1 MGKKILITGGT
12 GMIGTRLGRKLQDQ
26 GHQVS
31 LLSRSRRYKGPFAA
45 YHWDPDRG
53 ELDEKAL
60 DQADFIIHLAG
71 LNIGEKRWSPERK
84 QQILD
89 SRVKSA
95 ELLYRALE
103 HRDRK
108 PQAFISA
115 SAIGFYG
122 AVTADTIF
130 EESAPA
136 HPDFLGR
143 TCEIWEK
150 AADRFEA
157 IGIRTVK
164 IRIGIVLSK
173 QGGALSKL
181 SWPVRLGVGAPI
193 GSGSQYMPWIHI
205 EDLCG
210 IYAKAI
216 EDPHMSGAYNGVA
229 PEHLTN
235 RELTKKIARVLKRPL
250 WLPAIPAGIMKLLFG
265 EMSAML
271 LRGSRVS
278 SEKIRAAGFTFQY
291 PDAASAL
298 GQLLGKTGAD

>member
-1 MGKKILITGGT
+1 VKKILITGGT
-12 GMIGTRLGRKLQDQ
+12 GLIGTHLGRKLQEQ

-31 LLSRSRRYKGPFAA
+31 LLSRSRGHGGPFAV

-60 DQADFIIHLAG
+60 DQTDFIIHLAG
-71 LNIGEKRWSPERK
+71 VNIGGKRWSPERK

-95 ELLYRALE
+95 DLLYRAIE
-103 HRDRK
+103 HSDRK

-115 SAIGFYG
+115 SAIGYYG
-122 AVTADTIF
+122 AVTSETIF
-130 EESAPA
+130 GESAPA

-143 TCEIWEK
+143 TCRVWEE

-157 IGIRTVK
+157 MGIRTVK
-164 IRIGIVLSK
+164 IRIGIVLAK
-173 QGGALSKL
+173 HGGALSKL
-181 SWPVRLGVGAPI
+181 SLPVRLAVGAPI
-193 GSGSQYMPWIHI
+193 GSGLQYMPWIHI

-210 IYAKAI
+210 IYMKAI
-216 EDPHMSGAYNGVA
+216 EDPHMTGAYNAVA

-235 RELTKKIARVLKRPL
+235 RELTKIIARVLKRPL
-250 WLPAIPAGIMKLLFG
+250 WLPPIPAGIMKLLFG

-271 LRGSRVS
+271 LHGSRVS
-278 SEKIRAAGFTFQY
+278 SEKIRAAGYTFQY
-291 PDAASAL
+291 PDAATAL
-298 GQLLGKTGAD
+298 GQLLAKPGAS

>member
-1 MGKKILITGGT
+1 VKKILITGGT
-12 GMIGTRLGRKLQDQ
+12 GLIGTHLGRKLQEQ

-31 LLSRSRRYKGPFAA
+31 LLSRSRGVEGPFGA
-45 YHWDPDRG
+45 YHWDPDKG
-53 ELDEKAL
+53 EMDEKAL
-60 DQADFIIHLAG
+60 DQAEFIIHLAG
-71 LNIGEKRWSPERK
+71 LNIGEKRWTPERK

-89 SRVKSA
+89 SRIKSA
-95 ELLYRALE
+95 ELLYRAIE
-103 HRDRK
+103 QRERK

-115 SAIGFYG
+115 SAIGYYG
-122 AVTADTIF
+122 AVTSETIF
-130 EESAPA
+130 EESAAA

-164 IRIGIVLSK
+164 IRIGIVLSN

-181 SWPVRLGVGAPI
+181 SLPVRLGVGAPI

-205 EDLCG
+205 EDLSG
-210 IYAKAI
+210 IYIKAL
-216 EDPHMSGAYNGVA
+216 EDPRMTGAYNGVA

-235 RELTKKIARVLKRPL
+235 RELTKMIARLLKRPL
-250 WLPAIPAGIMKLLFG
+250 WLPAIPAGLMKLLFG

-271 LRGSRVS
+271 LEGSRVS
-278 SEKIRAAGFTFQY
+278 SEKIRAAGYIFQY
-291 PDAASAL
+291 PDAPTAL
-298 GQLLGKTGAD
+298 GHLLGKPGAD